1 MKKITL
7 SFYITLC
14 SFITFSQ
21 TIYKDYRDG
30 EIYVKYKIN
39 GQKKIGNVSNPKNID
54 IQQMYGL
61 AELASKYNI
70 TKITKPF
77 WAAIDDNDLQRIYKV
92 YFSDISKVDQFINDL
107 NEKNYIEYVEKVPLT
122 QLFITPNDPS
132 YSSQWFLTKINAPN
146 AWNIFNGN
154 SNITIAIVD
163 NAVQITHTD
172 LSANIWV
179 NPGEIAGNGLDD
191 DNNGFVDDINGWD
204 VADDDNNPNPP
215 NTSFNHG
222 THCAGDA
229 AARTNN
235 GTGVAAIGWN
245 LKIIAVKATRN
256 SGSSTSI
263 EAGYDGI
270 IYAVRAGAKV
280 ISCSWGGTGSATSEQ
295 TVIDY
300 AWNKGSII
308 VAAAGNSNVQTPNYP
323 AAYNNVF
330 AVASTGSTD
339 VKSSFSNYGT
349 WVDISAPG
357 ENIYSTVPS
366 NSYGYMSGT
375 SMATPITA
383 GLCGLVW
390 AKNPAMSPQ
399 AVLNCITTTA
409 ANIYT
414 ISGNSSYS
422 GKLGAGRIDAY
433 QALLC
438 AQSSTNNPPIA
449 NFTSDKQIICP
460 GQSIQF
466 YDASYFSPTSWS
478 WVFQSGTPAT
488 STSSNPIVSWS
499 TPGTYSVQLTAT
511 NANGSSVITKTA
523 YVTVSGI
530 TALPLSEG
538 FQNATFPPTGWVN
551 DDKFQDGV
559 AWARKTGTGGF
570 GTSNACAYF
579 DNYNLNAHGVKDGLW
594 TPKYDFSSVNSAT
607 LSFDVAYARY
617 DATYSDTL
625 EVLVSTNCGIT
636 WTSIYLKGG
645 TTLATAPDYSTN
657 IFNPTSSQWRKENVV
672 ITSQTAGQGNVMFA
686 FVNRGHWGQALYVD
700 NINIQYTSSAPPN
713 ANFNTPTTICTSVAV
728 TFTDVST
735 NSPTSWNWT
744 MPGATP
750 SVATVQNPTVTYNN
764 AGVYSV
770 TLTAANG
777 GGTNTA
783 VKTITVN
790 ATPTITVNSATIC
803 SGQNAVLS
811 ASGASSYSWNTGATS
826 SSISVSPSSTTNYTV
841 TGTSG
846 SCSSSKTTAVIVNPT
861 PTITVNSATICSGQ
875 NAVLSASGA
884 SSYSWNT
891 GATSSSISVSPSST
905 TNYTVTG
912 TSGSCSSSKTTAV
925 IVNPTPTITVNS
937 ATICSGQNAV
947 LSASGASSYSWNTG
961 ATSSSISVSPSSTT
975 NYTVTGTSGSCSS
988 SKTTAVIVNPTP
1000 TITVNSATICS
1011 GQNAV
1016 LSASG
1021 ASSYS
1026 WNTGA
1031 TSSSIS
1037 VSPSSTTN
1045 YTVTGISGSCSSS
1058 KTTTVIVN
1066 PTPSANANVSSATA
1080 PGCANGSATINVT
1093 NGTAPYSYV
1102 WNPPVSSS
1110 PTASNLNG
1118 TTGGT
1123 NYTVTVTDSKNCST
1137 VVTFSVDCVTG
1148 ITSLTNNNNI
1158 SIYPNPSN
1166 GIIHIDAQYPVKYKI
1181 YNTLGQLILESIY
1194 LQNKNQI
1201 ELFNYA
1207 KGIYHIQVSDEAN
1220 NIHNFRILIE

>member
-1 MKKITL
+1 MKKLL
-7 SFYITLC
+7 SLFSVILTS
-14 SFITFSQ
+14 SFVIAQS
-21 TIYKDYRDG
+21 IYKDYRDG
-30 EIYVKYKIN
+30 EIYVKYKIS
-39 GQKKIGNVSNPKNID
+39 GQKKIGPISNPKNIS

-61 AELASKYNI
+61 SEMAGKYNI
-70 TKITKPF
+70 TKVTKPF

-92 YFSDISKVDQFINDL
+92 YFSDITQVDAFINEL
-107 NEKNYIEYVEKVPLT
+107 NEKNYIEYAEKVPLT

-132 YSSQWFLTKINAPN
+132 YGSQWFLTKINAPN

-154 SNITIAIVD
+154 SNITIAVVD
-163 NAVQITHTD
+163 NAIQVTHTD
-172 LSANIWV
+172 LSANVWV
-179 NPGEIAGNGLDD
+179 NPNEIAGNGLDD
-191 DNNGFVDDINGWD
+191 DGNGFVDDINGYD

-235 GTGVAAIGWN
+235 NTGVAAIGWN
-245 LKIIAVKATRN
+245 LKIIGVKATRN
-256 SGSSTSI
+256 TGSSTSI

-295 TVIDY
+295 SVINY

-308 VAAAGNSNVQTPNYP
+308 VCAAGNANNSTPRYP

-339 VKSSFSNYGT
+339 VKSSFSCYGS

-357 ENIYSTVPS
+357 ENIYSTVP
-366 NSYGYMSGT
+366 NNTYGYMSGT
-375 SMATPITA
+375 SMATPVTA
-383 GLCGLVW
+383 GLCGLIW

-422 GKLGAGRIDAY
+422 GQLGAGRIDAY

-460 GQSIQF
+460 GQNIQF
-466 YDASYFSPTSWS
+466 YDVSYFSPTSWS

-488 STSSNPIVSWS
+488 ATSSNPIVSWN

-511 NANGSSVITKTA
+511 NANGNSVITKTA

-530 TALPLSEG
+530 TALPLIEG

-579 DNYNLNAHGVKDGLW
+579 DNYYLNARGVKDALW
-594 TPKYDFSSVNSAT
+594 TPKYDFTSVTNAT

-625 EVLVSTNCGIT
+625 EVLVSTNCGLS
-636 WTSIYLKGG
+636 WTSVYIKGG
-645 TTLATAPDYSTN
+645 TTLATAPDYTAN
-657 IFNPTSSQWRKENVV
+657 IFTPTSAQWRKDNVV

-686 FVNRGHWGQALYVD
+686 FVNRGHWGQAVYLD
-700 NINIQYTSSAPPN
+700 NINIQYTSSAPPV
-713 ANFNTPTTICTSVAV
+713 ANFNTPSTICTGAAV
-728 TFTDVST
+728 SFTDVST
-735 NSPTSWNWT
+735 NTPTSWNWT

-783 VKTITVN
+783 VKTVTVN
-790 ATPTITVNSATIC
+790 ATPTITVNSPTICSGQTATLTASGATSYTWSTGAIGASIGVMPTVTTTYSVVGRTNGCSASKTTTVTVNPTPSISVNSATIC

-811 ASGASSYSWNTGATS
+811 ASGASSYSWNTGAST
-826 SSISVSPSSTTNYTV
+826 SSISVAPLANTTYTV
-841 TGTSG
+841 TGTTS
-846 SCSSSKTTAVIVNPT
+846 SCSASKTTAVIVNPT
-861 PTITVNSATICSGQ
+861 PNANSLTS
-875 NAVLSASGA
+875 N
-884 SSYSWNT
+884 
-891 GATSSSISVSPSST
+891 ATS
-905 TNYTVTG
+905 
-912 TSGSCSSSKTTAV
+912 
-925 IVNPTPTITVNS
+925 
-937 ATICSGQNAV
+937 
-947 LSASGASSYSWNTG
+947 
-961 ATSSSISVSPSSTT
+961 
-975 NYTVTGTSGSCSS
+975 
-988 SKTTAVIVNPTP
+988 
-1000 TITVNSATICS
+1000 
-1011 GQNAV
+1011 
-1016 LSASG
+1016 
-1021 ASSYS
+1021 
-1026 WNTGA
+1026 
-1031 TSSSIS
+1031 
-1037 VSPSSTTN
+1037 
-1045 YTVTGISGSCSSS
+1045 
-1058 KTTTVIVN
+1058 
-1066 PTPSANANVSSATA
+1066 
-1080 PGCANGSATINVT
+1080 PGCANGSATITVT
-1093 NGTAPYSYV
+1093 NGTLPYSYA
-1102 WNPPVSSS
+1102 WNPSVSTSS
-1110 PTASNLNG
+1110 VGTNLNG

-1123 NYTVTVTDSKNCST
+1123 NYTVTITDSNNCST
-1137 VVTFSVDCVTG
+1137 VVTFSIDCVTG
-1148 ITSLTNNNNI
+1148 IAKVVNSSIL
-1158 SIYPNPSN
+1158 IYPNPTN
-1166 GIIHIDAQYPVKYKI
+1166 GSFKIQASQPVKYKI
-1181 YNTLGQLILESIY
+1181 YNTLGQVILESAAANESATID
-1194 LQNKNQI
+1194 LSSH
-1201 ELFNYA
+1201 A
-1207 KGIYHIQVSDEAN
+1207 KGIYNVLISDELN
-1220 NIHNFRILIE
+1220 HLQTVRIILE